1 MKNRK
6 IIKWVVDFLI
16 VCSVASPLAMYLF
29 LDEDYLN
36 SSPVLSVIGGLGM
49 LTSIIASVFLVFVGS
64 SILTALVVGLYRL
77 LFEERD

>member
-6 IIKWVVDFLI
+6 VIKWIVDFLI
-16 VCSVASPLAMYLF
+16 VCAVVSPLAMYLF

-36 SSPVLSVIGGLGM
+36 SSPALSVIGGLGM
-49 LTSIIASVFLVFVGS
+49 LTSIVASVFLLFVGA
-64 SILTALVVGLYRL
+64 SILIALVVGLYRL